1 MLVLSRKV
9 TESIILGDN
18 IEIKILAIEGEQV
31 KIGIEAPKNV
41 KIHRSE
47 VYKAIQEQNRD
58 ALNIDFDIIQKLT
71 NKDDK

>member
-9 TESIILGDN
+9 NESIILGDN